1 LRGVSQQKIDK
12 KILIVISV
20 TTLIN
25 FMAGYNARLA
35 VVGIPTIAHDLNAD
49 IWSITWIIQGY
60 MLGSTFVQ
68 LIVGRLSDLFGR
80 VRMFNLGIL
89 IFTIGALASGISSV
103 PYILALSRI
112 LQGLGGA
119 FLMSLSVTILT
130 DNIPSNML
138 GRWLGI
144 NQITWRA
151 GAIIGLT
158 MSGFIIDYLGW
169 RWIFLSQIPIGLIA
183 LYWSMRSL
191 KEIYKPVEKPKIDF
205 QGFALFSVSIT
216 LLLISLTLTGY
227 GYEIYSR
234 ELLITSLILFVL
246 FVIWEIK
253 TTSPALDLKIFKIW
267 QFTGGII
274 AQLLY
279 SIGFGASLTLLAIYL
294 QSVKGF
300 DPSITGILLTPY
312 EVTFMIF
319 GVIGGWLS
327 DKIGFA
333 PVTIMGLTLSS
344 LGLYMFSR
352 LSTLMTLIISELI
365 FGIGTGLFVS
375 PNTSSIMTS
384 VPPQRRGV
392 ASSLR
397 TLSFNIGFIL
407 SLNLS
412 ILSMTYYI
420 PYKIASQLIT
430 LGETLGSHSQ
440 NIAVELEK
448 LDSAIKHSFLIQSIV
463 MALGIPFS
471 ITRIKRSFHK

>member
-1 LRGVSQQKIDK
+1 
-12 KILIVISV
+12 
-20 TTLIN
+20 
-25 FMAGYNARLA
+25 
-35 VVGIPTIAHDLNAD
+35 
-49 IWSITWIIQGY
+49 
-60 MLGSTFVQ
+60 
-68 LIVGRLSDLFGR
+68 
-80 VRMFNLGIL
+80 MFNLGIL

-119 FLMSLSVTILT
+119 FLMSLSVAILT

-151 GAIIGLT
+151 GAIIVLT

-205 QGFALFSVSIT
+205 QGFTLFSVSIT
-216 LLLISLTLTGY
+216 LLLISLKLTGY

-234 ELLITSLILFVL
+234 ELLITSLILFAL

-333 PVTIMGLTLSS
+333 V
-344 LGLYMFSR
+344 SR
-352 LSTLMTLIISELI
+352 
-365 FGIGTGLFVS
+365 
-375 PNTSSIMTS
+375 
-384 VPPQRRGV
+384 
-392 ASSLR
+392 
-397 TLSFNIGFIL
+397 
-407 SLNLS
+407 
-412 ILSMTYYI
+412 
-420 PYKIASQLIT
+420 
-430 LGETLGSHSQ
+430 
-440 NIAVELEK
+440 
-448 LDSAIKHSFLIQSIV
+448 
-463 MALGIPFS
+463 
-471 ITRIKRSFHK
+471 

>member
-1 LRGVSQQKIDK
+1 MRGVSQQKIDK
-12 KILIVISV
+12 KILTVISV

-49 IWSITWIIQGY
+49 IWSMTWIIQGY

-183 LYWSMRSL
+183 LYWSIRSL
-191 KEIYKPVEKPKIDF
+191 KEIYKPAEKPKIDF

-352 LSTLMTLIISELI
+352 LSTSMTLIIGELI

-430 LGETLGSHSQ
+430 LGEALGSHSL